1 MPKLK
6 EKLCVFWGCTQAE
19 LSNAFDAEIEFLKRN
34 DPECSKLAASG
45 DAPQNVH
52 RTLMMIALIDFMF
65 NRYKFASVN
74 LQCATIMRSVYP
86 VPHMFD
92 GIEEFLDNGRLS
104 FAMFLEK
111 HKTRV
116 GAQIAENIAEIAAFI
131 QPMISACARMGPPR
145 RLGDFR
151 LGPDTPRASPV
162 DDSPPAKTHHASLS
176 AAEES
181 VVAAK
186 EPSEEAVEPLIRS
199 TIYTHDADDAPSA
212 GGRRRRTLRRRFN
225 ALF

>member
-1 MPKLK
+1 
-6 EKLCVFWGCTQAE
+6 
-19 LSNAFDAEIEFLKRN
+19 
-34 DPECSKLAASG
+34 
-45 DAPQNVH
+45 
-52 RTLMMIALIDFMF
+52 MMIALIDFML

-86 VPHMFD
+86 VPNMFD

-145 RLGDFR
+145 RLGNFR
-151 LGPDTPRASPV
+151 LAPDTPRASPV
-162 DDSPPAKTHHASLS
+162 DDLPPSKAQNASSS
-176 AAEES
+176 AAEEL

-186 EPSEEAVEPLIRS
+186 EPSEEAVAPLIRS
-199 TIYTHDADDAPSA
+199 TIPAHDDAYDISS

-225 ALF
+225 ALI